1 MIDMELLNY
10 LEEFI
15 SENRKERFTEILR
28 QRTNY
33 ITVAV
38 EDVYQMHNTSAVVR
52 SCESFGVQTAHL
64 IEGKYGKRLDE
75 EIAMGAQKWV
85 DIKRYQNS
93 KEAIDTLKNKGYKI
107 VATSPHADSSLL
119 QDFKLNGKTALF
131 FGTEKNGLSDYVL
144 ENSDASLKIPMVGFT
159 ESLNI
164 SVSAAIILQHVT
176 TQLKSSN
183 IDWQLTE
190 DELWERRLD
199 WTKKSIKSIDEILKR
214 YKSDNKKKD

>member
-15 SENRKERFTEILR
+15 SENRKERFTEILS

-93 KEAIDTLKNKGYKI
+93 KEAIDTLKIK
-107 VATSPHADSSLL
+107 
-119 QDFKLNGKTALF
+119 
-131 FGTEKNGLSDYVL
+131 
-144 ENSDASLKIPMVGFT
+144 
-159 ESLNI
+159 
-164 SVSAAIILQHVT
+164 VT
-176 TQLKSSN
+176 
-183 IDWQLTE
+183 
-190 DELWERRLD
+190 RL
-199 WTKKSIKSIDEILKR
+199 
-214 YKSDNKKKD
+214 